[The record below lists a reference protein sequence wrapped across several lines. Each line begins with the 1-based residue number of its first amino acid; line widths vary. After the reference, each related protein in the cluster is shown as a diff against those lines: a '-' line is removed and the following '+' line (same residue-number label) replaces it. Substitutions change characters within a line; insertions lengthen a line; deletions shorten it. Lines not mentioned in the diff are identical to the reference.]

1 MHFRQ
6 FGKKNETNFTILCM
20 VHYSSML
27 VIENSPIIKNKKP
40 MAKYVMYIL
49 TTHSPILLTD
59 KNFFFIKVH
68 FCAFFNPYMDVKLGM

>member
-1 MHFRQ
+1 
-6 FGKKNETNFTILCM
+6 
-20 VHYSSML
+20 
-27 VIENSPIIKNKKP
+27 

>member
-1 MHFRQ
+1 
-6 FGKKNETNFTILCM
+6 
-20 VHYSSML
+20 
-27 VIENSPIIKNKKP
+27 

-68 FCAFFNPYMDVKLGM
+68 FCAFFNPYMDVKLGMYSTCILKIIHCDDVM